1 MEHVSSK
8 AAEAHEFR
16 RLVALFCRVDHPH
29 VVLLSKREAEAKLA
43 DHPPAAE
50 HTHTKASSHKW
61 DAKHHHK
68 ARCESKSRQLTHD
81 QEAGTSAAR

>member
-16 RLVALFCRVDHPH
+16 RLVALLGRVDHPH

-43 DHPPAAE
+43 DHTAVAE
-50 HTHTKASSHKW
+50 HTRTEESGHKW
-61 DAKHHHK
+61 DANHHHK
-68 ARCESKSRQLTHD
+68 ARCESKSRQLTRD
-81 QEAGTSAAR
+81 QAAGTSAAR